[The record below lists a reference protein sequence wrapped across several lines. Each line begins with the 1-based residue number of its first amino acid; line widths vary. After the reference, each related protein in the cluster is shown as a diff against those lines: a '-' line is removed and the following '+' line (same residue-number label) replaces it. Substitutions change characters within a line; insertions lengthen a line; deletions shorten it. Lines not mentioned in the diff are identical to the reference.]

1 MEDIEKFVRGF
12 SRFQQ
17 QYFSE
22 PQSLYDSLR
31 AGQRPTT
38 LLIGCCDSRVDPMLL
53 TGSDPGDMFVVR
65 NIANLVPPCT
75 PDAPP
80 GVSSAIE
87 FAVCNLEVARVI
99 VLGHARCGGIRALLA
114 PQARTPALE
123 TDFVGKWMK
132 IAEPVAERVRRDL
145 AHRSSEEQHK
155 ACELASILQ
164 SLDNLLTYPWIKRR
178 VEQGALKLHGWY
190 FDIGSGA
197 LMAYSVR
204 QQQFLPLVC
213 PLDGVRKLRA
223 DAPEPDPAA

>member
-1 MEDIEKFVRGF
+1 MEDIEKFVHGF

-22 PQSLYDSLR
+22 EHGLYDALR

-87 FAVCNLEVARVI
+87 FAICDLEVARVI
-99 VLGHARCGGIRALLA
+99 VLGHAKCGGIRALLA
-114 PQARTPALE
+114 QQRPARE
-123 TDFVGKWMK
+123 TDFVARWMR
-132 IAEPVAERVRRDL
+132 IAAPVRERVLREL
-145 AHRSSEEQHK
+145 AHKSSEERHT
-155 ACELASILQ
+155 ACEKASILQ
-164 SLDNLLTYPWIKRR
+164 SLDNLLTYPWLKRR
-178 VEQGALKLHGWY
+178 VEEGKLVLHGWY
-190 FDIGSGA
+190 FDIDSGS
-197 LMAYSVR
+197 LMAYSAR
-204 QQQFLPLVC
+204 QQRFLPIVC
-213 PLDGVRKLRA
+213 PISRA
-223 DAPEPDPAA
+223 LPLPAREAPRE